1 MHVQSLMMMVK
12 KYLKATVEG
21 AWNMEMNVS
30 DPIIT
35 QVTVSTNHL

>member
-1 MHVQSLMMMVK
+1 MMMVN
-12 KYLKATVEG
+12 KYLKPTAEAG
-21 AWNMEMNVS
+21 AWMEMNVS